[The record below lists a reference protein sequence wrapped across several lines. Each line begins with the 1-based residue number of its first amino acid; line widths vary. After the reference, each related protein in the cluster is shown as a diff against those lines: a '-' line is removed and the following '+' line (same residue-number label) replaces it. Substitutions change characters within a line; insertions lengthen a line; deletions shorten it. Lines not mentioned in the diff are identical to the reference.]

1 MFRTFIVLA
10 ASALV
15 LGSTS
20 VVAGAQ
26 PDQSDQPAQ
35 SPCNYTL
42 TPPTVVNVSGTD
54 MVTATVSIGACDGAT
69 PFQTV
74 ACLKM
79 QGGDGPGQ
87 CAKGRGLVP
96 AQVFYQPYHPGATY
110 TSTGRGCASMGNP
123 PQKYC
128 QETGPTAATL

>member
-1 MFRTFIVLA
+1 MFRTFAVLA
-10 ASALV
+10 ATALV

-20 VVAGAQ
+20 AVAGAQ
-26 PDQSDQPAQ
+26 PDQS
-35 SPCNYTL
+35 PCNYVM

-54 MVTATVSIGACDGAT
+54 MVTATVSPGACDGAVT
-69 PFQTV
+69 FQSV

-79 QGGDGPGQ
+79 QGSDSPGE
-87 CAKGRGLVP
+87 CAKGNGLLP

-128 QETGPTAATL
+128 QETGPITATL